1 MVANKTPEQPERR
14 RYLRICVPVK
24 CRSSKKEES
33 PLPAQ
38 NLSFGGVRI
47 YSNKYLE
54 TGKQIDVDLLLP
66 NDQRITA
73 TARVAWIKV
82 LPAGSDAV
90 FDVAL
95 EFVDLSPDATD
106 KLQAL
111 LESSF
116 CGD

>member
-1 MVANKTPEQPERR
+1 MTENKRPEQTDRR
-14 RYLRICVPVK
+14 RFLRVCVPVK
-24 CRSSKKEES
+24 CRSSKKGEN

-47 YSNKYLE
+47 FSNKYLE
-54 TGKQIDVDLLLP
+54 TGKQLDVDLLLP
-66 NDQRITA
+66 NGQRITA

-82 LPAGSDAV
+82 LPAGSDSV

-95 EFVDLSPDATD
+95 EFIDLTSEATD

-111 LESSF
+111 LESNT